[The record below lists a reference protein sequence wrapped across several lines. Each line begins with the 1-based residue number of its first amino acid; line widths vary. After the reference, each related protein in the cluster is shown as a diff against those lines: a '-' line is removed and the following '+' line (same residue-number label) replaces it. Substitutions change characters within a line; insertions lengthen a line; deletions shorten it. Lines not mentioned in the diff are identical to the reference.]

1 MKQYTLRW
9 FIVLLVA
16 LAVPAAVTGQDWK
29 GRVDLDGKVTNA
41 DGVGL
46 PQTTVTAIFVETGT
60 GPDPET
66 ADGDGEFELDDLKP
80 GAWRIT
86 IAAGHLGYG
95 AEILELDVA
104 ERDNDDIEVVL
115 PTLQELL
122 DQATADFGASNF
134 SGARASYEKI
144 FAALPANVDLHQAI
158 AATYQGEGLH
168 AEALGHY
175 DALLEAWEGGAPAP
189 TPESPGEVILQA
201 MLSAGSA
208 GQYDRMHGYID
219 DLDDPLPADA
229 ETAFID
235 LSGNTLMDAEEFD
248 HAVRVLGVAIDRAP
262 NSALPYYYRGMA
274 HIRLENDDEAIAD
287 FNQFVELS
295 PSETPQVTQ
304 AKDLLTKLQ
313 PQ

>member
-175 DALLEAWEGGAPAP
+175 DALL
-189 TPESPGEVILQA
+189 
-201 MLSAGSA
+201 
-208 GQYDRMHGYID
+208 
-219 DLDDPLPADA
+219 
-229 ETAFID
+229 
-235 LSGNTLMDAEEFD
+235 
-248 HAVRVLGVAIDRAP
+248 
-262 NSALPYYYRGMA
+262 
-274 HIRLENDDEAIAD
+274 
-287 FNQFVELS
+287 
-295 PSETPQVTQ
+295 
-304 AKDLLTKLQ
+304 
-313 PQ
+313 